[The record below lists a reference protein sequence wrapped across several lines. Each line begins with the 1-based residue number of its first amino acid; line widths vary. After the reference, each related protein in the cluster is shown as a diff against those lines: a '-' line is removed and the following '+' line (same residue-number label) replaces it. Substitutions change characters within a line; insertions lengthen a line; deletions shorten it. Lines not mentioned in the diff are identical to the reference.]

1 MNDPTAADADTL
13 EAARLTLQHAM
24 SFLGA
29 LASGIE
35 DAVGD
40 EAMSVTCVAGKDLGK
55 RLSAGAA
62 GTDDIEKALDEVRR
76 VLRENRC
83 MWCFEAFR
91 PTSRP
96 QLVEH
101 TAEGDEVMLVFR
113 DCMIRQSLFRFG
125 HAQKGS
131 LCNIMSGFF
140 AGALENI
147 MGRRSQLT
155 IVHAGENACYK
166 RLLVQERV

>member
-1 MNDPTAADADTL
+1 MNDTNAAATDALGT
-13 EAARLTLQHAM
+13 ERLTLQHAM

-40 EAMSVTCVAGKDLGK
+40 EAMNVTRVAGKDLGK

-62 GTDDIEKALDEVRR
+62 GTDHIETALEEVRQ
-76 VLRENRC
+76 VLRDNRC
-83 MWCFEAFR
+83 MWCFEAFQ
-91 PTSRP
+91 PKSRP
-96 QLVEH
+96 QLIEH
-101 TAEGDEVMLVFR
+101 TAEGDEIMLVFR

-131 LCNIMSGFF
+131 LCNIMNGFF

-166 RLLVQERV
+166 RLLVQEKV

>member
-1 MNDPTAADADTL
+1 
-13 EAARLTLQHAM
+13 M

-29 LASGIE
+29 LAIGIE

-83 MWCFEAFR
+83 MWCFRSIPADIPAATGR
-91 PTSRP
+91 AHARR
-96 QLVEH
+96 H
-101 TAEGDEVMLVFR
+101 EVMLVF
-113 DCMIRQSLFRFG
+113 G
-125 HAQKGS
+125 TA
-131 LCNIMSGFF
+131 
-140 AGALENI
+140 
-147 MGRRSQLT
+147 
-155 IVHAGENACYK
+155 
-166 RLLVQERV
+166 

>member
-1 MNDPTAADADTL
+1 MDDSTAATAL
-13 EAARLTLQHAM
+13 SAERLTLQQAM

-35 DAVGD
+35 DAVG
-40 EAMSVTCVAGKDLGK
+40 EGAMGITSLAGKDLGK

-62 GTDDIEKALDEVRR
+62 RVGDIEAALEEVRR

-83 MWCFEAFR
+83 MWCFEAFQ
-91 PTSRP
+91 PKSRP
-96 QLVEH
+96 QLIDH
-101 TAEGDEVMLVFR
+101 TAEGDEIMLVFR

-131 LCNIMSGFF
+131 LCNIMTGFF

-166 RLLVQERV
+166 RLLVQEEV